1 MCFSILFL
9 NKDFTIELIHHLGHK
24 KYFNQTFFNHF
35 SLAQKNLFNVD
46 VVIHLLCRVWPNKP
60 VTYLYMTLFSI
71 ALTQKGRMKNELFS
85 FGVTQQGLV
94 FFVANF
100 PRKKKKLLKWRICKL
115 CLWNQDLN
123 FQEPSVAIEPIF
135 NSNMAKWPPDIIV
148 WHIIKAALSINF
160 SSANFTT

>member
-1 MCFSILFL
+1 MTVFFKLNLIKHLKFWIKRSHYFHEKCWPTACWLHVVCYTFCFHSSRWGVAHYL
-9 NKDFTIELIHHLGHK
+9 K
-24 KYFNQTFFNHF
+24 KEE
-35 SLAQKNLFNVD
+35 
-46 VVIHLLCRVWPNKP
+46 C
-60 VTYLYMTLFSI
+60 
-71 ALTQKGRMKNELFS
+71 KNELFS

-115 CLWNQDLN
+115 CLWSQDLN